1 MKKKECEHLEH
12 VITMQGT
19 TLYLDFPRCALIHK
33 KCVGKKCPFHPKT
46 SGGKKDGK

>member
-33 KCVGKKCPFHPKT
+33 KCIGKECPFHPET
-46 SGGKKDGK
+46 KKEGDK

>member
-19 TLYLDFPRCALIHK
+19 TLYLDFPLCALIRK
-33 KCVGKKCPFHPKT
+33 KCIGKECPFHQKT
-46 SGGKKDGK
+46 KEGEEK